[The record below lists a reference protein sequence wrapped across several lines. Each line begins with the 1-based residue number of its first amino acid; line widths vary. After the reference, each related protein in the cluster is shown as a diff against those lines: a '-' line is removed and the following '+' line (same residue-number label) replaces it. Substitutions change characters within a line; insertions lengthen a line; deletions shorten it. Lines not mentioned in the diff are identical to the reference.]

1 MSDLTSLSG
10 SMGNLSSLPG
20 VGGTSM
26 GIGASLA
33 GAGQGAQGG
42 QSALQELAGMLAEM
56 LLGSGSGSGSGAGG
70 GQSAGKTGQG
80 GQSDLDSLLQS
91 LQGNGQGGDKQ
102 TKDSGAAGGGEKEL
116 LTQVLMALFEKILGG
131 SDSSSGAGNGSGG
144 GSGGASGIGG
154 GGTGASKD
162 AGALGQGQGLGGT
175 QGAAGGS
182 STEDLVNTLMQKL
195 GGGSLDN
202 SIQPTADGG
211 GEVSQ
216 NGKLKELLEMIAQ
229 FMDSHPETFNQP
241 SDAAGKGGG
250 GGGGGTPSVGGGG
263 GGGGTPSVGGG
274 GDGGGTPSVGG
285 GGGGGGGTPSVG
297 GGGGGGGG
305 TPSVGGGGGGGGTPS
320 VGGGGGG
327 GGTPSVAGGGGGTPA
342 PTGPTG
348 TPSPTGPTGT
358 GTSGSATPVSFPT
371 ASGTPTIVNETIKVG
386 PGETFDGGGKTFTA
400 GKALGD
406 GGQGEG
412 QKPMFELAEGA
423 TLKNVVLGDN
433 AADGVHV
440 RAASEK
446 AVNVDNVHWTNVGE
460 DALTVKGEGGAK
472 VTNLN
477 ITNSSAQGA
486 NDKVFQLNADANVNV
501 DNFKVKDFGTFM
513 RTNGGQQG
521 DWNLDLKNISAEDG
535 KFSFVKSDSEG
546 LNLTT
551 SGIDLKNVENA
562 YSKLPGSTN
571 HKEA

>member
-26 GIGASLA
+26 GIGASLT

-56 LLGSGSGSGSGAGG
+56 LLGSGSGSGSGSGAGG
-70 GQSAGKTGQG
+70 GQSAGKGAQG

-91 LQGNGQGGDKQ
+91 LQGNGQNGDRQ
-102 TKDSGAAGGGEKEL
+102 TKDSGTAGGGEKEL

-229 FMDSHPETFNQP
+229 FMDSHPETFSQP
-241 SDAAGKGGG
+241 SDGASKGGG
-250 GGGGGTPSVGGGG
+250 GGGGGGGVAPTGTGGGG
-263 GGGGTPSVGGG
+263 GGGGGGG
-274 GDGGGTPSVGG
+274 SPSVGG
-285 GGGGGGGTPSVG
+285 GGGGGGGTPSLGGSGGTPSIG
-297 GGGGGGGG
+297 GGGSTPAPTPGAGGG
-305 TPSVGGGGGGGGTPS
+305 TPT
-320 VGGGGGG
+320 
-327 GGTPSVAGGGGGTPA
+327 

-371 ASGTPTIVNETIKVG
+371 ASSNPTVINETIKVG

-521 DWNLDLKNISAEDG
+521 DWNLDLKNISAENG

-546 LNLTT
+546 LNLST

>member
-1 MSDLTSLSG
+1 R
-10 SMGNLSSLPG
+10 
-20 VGGTSM
+20 
-26 GIGASLA
+26 
-33 GAGQGAQGG
+33 
-42 QSALQELAGMLAEM
+42 
-56 LLGSGSGSGSGAGG
+56 
-70 GQSAGKTGQG
+70 
-80 GQSDLDSLLQS
+80 
-91 LQGNGQGGDKQ
+91 
-102 TKDSGAAGGGEKEL
+102 
-116 LTQVLMALFEKILGG
+116 
-131 SDSSSGAGNGSGG
+131 
-144 GSGGASGIGG
+144 
-154 GGTGASKD
+154 
-162 AGALGQGQGLGGT
+162 
-175 QGAAGGS
+175 
-182 STEDLVNTLMQKL
+182 
-195 GGGSLDN
+195 
-202 SIQPTADGG
+202 
-211 GEVSQ
+211 
-216 NGKLKELLEMIAQ
+216 EMIAK
-229 FMDSHPETFNQP
+229 FMDSHRETFSQP
-241 SDAAGKGGG
+241 SDGASKGGG
-250 GGGGGTPSVGGGG
+250 GGGGGGGGVAPTGTGGGGGAPSVGGGG
-263 GGGGTPSVGGG
+263 GGGS
-274 GDGGGTPSVGG
+274 PSVGG
-285 GGGGGGGTPSVG
+285 GGGGGGGTPSL
-297 GGGGGGGG
+297 GGGGG
-305 TPSVGGGGGGGGTPS
+305 TPSIGGGGSTPAPTPGAGGGTP
-320 VGGGGGG
+320 
-327 GGTPSVAGGGGGTPA
+327 T

-371 ASGTPTIVNETIKVG
+371 ASSNPTVINETIKVG

-521 DWNLDLKNISAEDG
+521 DWNLDLKNISAENG

-546 LNLTT
+546 LNLST

>member
-56 LLGSGSGSGSGAGG
+56 LLGSGSGSGSGAGSGAGG

-175 QGAAGGS
+175 QGATGGS
-182 STEDLVNTLMQKL
+182 NTEDLVNTLMQKL

-202 SIQPTADGG
+202 AIQPTADGG

-250 GGGGGTPSVGGGG
+250 GGGGG
-263 GGGGTPSVGGG
+263 GTPSL
-274 GDGGGTPSVGG
+274 
-285 GGGGGGGTPSVG
+285 
-297 GGGGGGGG
+297 GGGGGG

-320 VGGGGGG
+320 LGGGGGGGGGIASVGGGGGGG
-327 GGTPSVAGGGGGTPA
+327 GGTPSIGGGGGTPA

-371 ASGTPTIVNETIKVG
+371 ASGTPTVVNETIKVG

>member
-56 LLGSGSGSGSGAGG
+56 LLGSGSGSGAGG

-250 GGGGGTPSVGGGG
+250 GGGTPSV
-263 GGGGTPSVGGG
+263 
-274 GDGGGTPSVGG
+274 
-285 GGGGGGGTPSVG
+285 

-327 GGTPSVAGGGGGTPA
+327 GGTPSVGGGGGGGGTPSVGGGGGGGGTPSVGGGGGGTPA

-371 ASGTPTIVNETIKVG
+371 ASGTPTVVNETIKVG

>member
-56 LLGSGSGSGSGAGG
+56 LLGSGSGSGSGAGSGAGG

-175 QGAAGGS
+175 QGATGGS
-182 STEDLVNTLMQKL
+182 NTEDLVNTLMQKL

-250 GGGGGTPSVGGGG
+250 GGTPSLGG
-263 GGGGTPSVGGG
+263 
-274 GDGGGTPSVGG
+274 
-285 GGGGGGGTPSVG
+285 G

-320 VGGGGGG
+320 LGGGGGGGIPSVGGGGGGG
-327 GGTPSVAGGGGGTPA
+327 GGTPSIGGGGGTPA

-371 ASGTPTIVNETIKVG
+371 ASGTPTVVNETIKVG

>member
-26 GIGASLA
+26 GIGASLT

-56 LLGSGSGSGSGAGG
+56 LLGSGSGSGSGSGAGG
-70 GQSAGKTGQG
+70 GQSAGKGAQG

-91 LQGNGQGGDKQ
+91 LQGNGQNGDRQ
-102 TKDSGAAGGGEKEL
+102 TKDSGTAGGGEKEL

-229 FMDSHPETFNQP
+229 FMDSHPETFSQP
-241 SDAAGKGGG
+241 SDGASKGGG
-250 GGGGGTPSVGGGG
+250 GGGGVAPTGTGGGG
-263 GGGGTPSVGGG
+263 GA
-274 GDGGGTPSVGG
+274 PSVGG
-285 GGGGGGGTPSVG
+285 GGGGGGGSPSVG

-305 TPSVGGGGGGGGTPS
+305 GGTPSLGGGGGTPS
-320 VGGGGGG
+320 IGGGG
-327 GGTPSVAGGGGGTPA
+327 STPA
-342 PTGPTG
+342 PTPTGPTG

-371 ASGTPTIVNETIKVG
+371 ASSNPTVINETIKVG

-521 DWNLDLKNISAEDG
+521 DWNLDLKNISAENG

-546 LNLTT
+546 LNLST

>member
-102 TKDSGAAGGGEKEL
+102 TKDSGAAGGEKEL

-175 QGAAGGS
+175 QGATGGS

-250 GGGGGTPSVGGGG
+250 GGGGG
-263 GGGGTPSVGGG
+263 GTPSLGG
-274 GDGGGTPSVGG
+274 
-285 GGGGGGGTPSVG
+285 G

-320 VGGGGGG
+320 LDGGGGGG
-327 GGTPSVAGGGGGTPA
+327 GGTPSLGGGGGGGGGTPSIGGGGGTPA

-371 ASGTPTIVNETIKVG
+371 ASGTPTVVNETIKVG

>member
-26 GIGASLA
+26 GIGASLT
-33 GAGQGAQGG
+33 GAGQGVQGG

-56 LLGSGSGSGSGAGG
+56 LLGSGSGSGSGSGAGG
-70 GQSAGKTGQG
+70 GQSAGKSAQG

-91 LQGNGQGGDKQ
+91 LQGNGQNGDSQ
-102 TKDSGAAGGGEKEL
+102 TKGSSTAGGGEKEL

-154 GGTGASKD
+154 GGAGASKD
-162 AGALGQGQGLGGT
+162 AGALGQSQGLGGT

-229 FMDSHPETFNQP
+229 FMDSHPETFSQP
-241 SDAAGKGGG
+241 SDGAGKGGG
-250 GGGGGTPSVGGGG
+250 GGGGGGGVAPTGTGGGGGAPSVGGGGGSPSVGGGG
-263 GGGGTPSVGGG
+263 GGGGTPSI
-274 GDGGGTPSVGG
+274 
-285 GGGGGGGTPSVG
+285 
-297 GGGGGGGG
+297 
-305 TPSVGGGGGGGGTPS
+305 
-320 VGGGGGG
+320 
-327 GGTPSVAGGGGGTPA
+327 GGGGGTPA
-342 PTGPTG
+342 PTPGAGGGTPTPTGPTG

-371 ASGTPTIVNETIKVG
+371 ASSNPTVINETIKVG

-521 DWNLDLKNISAEDG
+521 DWNLDLKNISAENG

-546 LNLTT
+546 LNLST

>member
-175 QGAAGGS
+175 QGATGGS

-250 GGGGGTPSVGGGG
+250 GGGGG
-263 GGGGTPSVGGG
+263 GTPSLG
-274 GDGGGTPSVGG
+274 
-285 GGGGGGGTPSVG
+285 G

-320 VGGGGGG
+320 LDGGGGGGGGIPSAGGGGGG
-327 GGTPSVAGGGGGTPA
+327 GGTPSIGGGGGTPA

-371 ASGTPTIVNETIKVG
+371 ASGTPTVVNETIKVG

>member
-26 GIGASLA
+26 GIGASLT

-56 LLGSGSGSGSGAGG
+56 LLGSGSGSGSGSGAGG
-70 GQSAGKTGQG
+70 GQSAGKGAQG

-91 LQGNGQGGDKQ
+91 LQGNGQNGDRQ
-102 TKDSGAAGGGEKEL
+102 TKDSGTAGGGEKEL

-131 SDSSSGAGNGSGG
+131 ADSSSGAGNGSGG

-229 FMDSHPETFNQP
+229 FMDSHPETFSQP
-241 SDAAGKGGG
+241 SDGASKGGGGGGGGVAPTGTGGGGGGGGGGGSPSVGG
-250 GGGGGTPSVGGGG
+250 GGGGGTPSLG
-263 GGGGTPSVGGG
+263 GGGGTPSIGGG
-274 GDGGGTPSVGG
+274 GSTPAPTPGAGGGTP
-285 GGGGGGGTPSVG
+285 T
-297 GGGGGGGG
+297 
-305 TPSVGGGGGGGGTPS
+305 
-320 VGGGGGG
+320 
-327 GGTPSVAGGGGGTPA
+327 

-371 ASGTPTIVNETIKVG
+371 ASSNPTVINETIKVG

-521 DWNLDLKNISAEDG
+521 DWNLDLKNISAENG

-546 LNLTT
+546 LNLST

>member
-131 SDSSSGAGNGSGG
+131 SDSSSGAGNGSVG

-175 QGAAGGS
+175 QGATGGS

-250 GGGGGTPSVGGGG
+250 GGGGGGIPSAG
-263 GGGGTPSVGGG
+263 GGGGTPSI
-274 GDGGGTPSVGG
+274 
-285 GGGGGGGTPSVG
+285 
-297 GGGGGGGG
+297 
-305 TPSVGGGGGGGGTPS
+305 
-320 VGGGGGG
+320 
-327 GGTPSVAGGGGGTPA
+327 GGGGGTPA

-371 ASGTPTIVNETIKVG
+371 ASGTPTVVNETIKVG

>member
-26 GIGASLA
+26 GIGASLT

-56 LLGSGSGSGSGAGG
+56 LLGSGSGSGSGSGAGG
-70 GQSAGKTGQG
+70 GQSAGKGAQG

-91 LQGNGQGGDKQ
+91 LQGNGQNGDRQ
-102 TKDSGAAGGGEKEL
+102 TKDSGTAGGGEKEL

-229 FMDSHPETFNQP
+229 FMDSHPETFSQP
-241 SDAAGKGGG
+241 SDGASKGGG
-250 GGGGGTPSVGGGG
+250 GGGVAPTGTGGGG
-263 GGGGTPSVGGG
+263 GA
-274 GDGGGTPSVGG
+274 PSVGG
-285 GGGGGGGTPSVG
+285 GGGGGGGSPSVG
-297 GGGGGGGG
+297 GGGGGG
-305 TPSVGGGGGGGGTPS
+305 TPSLGGGGGTPS
-320 VGGGGGG
+320 IGGGGSTPAPTPGAG
-327 GGTPSVAGGGGGTPA
+327 GGTPT

-371 ASGTPTIVNETIKVG
+371 ASSNPTVINETIKVG

-521 DWNLDLKNISAEDG
+521 DWNLDLKNISAENG

-546 LNLTT
+546 LNLST

>member
-26 GIGASLA
+26 GIGASLT
-33 GAGQGAQGG
+33 GAGQGVQGG

-56 LLGSGSGSGSGAGG
+56 LLGSGSGSGSGSGAGG
-70 GQSAGKTGQG
+70 GQSAGKSAQG

-91 LQGNGQGGDKQ
+91 LQGNGQNGDSQ
-102 TKDSGAAGGGEKEL
+102 TKGSSTAGGGEKEL

-154 GGTGASKD
+154 GGAGASKD
-162 AGALGQGQGLGGT
+162 AGALGQSQGLGGT

-229 FMDSHPETFNQP
+229 FMDSHPETFSQP
-241 SDAAGKGGG
+241 SDGAGKGGG
-250 GGGGGTPSVGGGG
+250 GGGGGVAPTGTGGGGGAPSVGGGGGSPSVGGGG
-263 GGGGTPSVGGG
+263 GGGGTPSI
-274 GDGGGTPSVGG
+274 G
-285 GGGGGGGTPSVG
+285 GGGGGGGTPSI
-297 GGGGGGGG
+297 
-305 TPSVGGGGGGGGTPS
+305 
-320 VGGGGGG
+320 
-327 GGTPSVAGGGGGTPA
+327 GGGGGTPA
-342 PTGPTG
+342 PTPGAGGGTPTPTGPTG

-371 ASGTPTIVNETIKVG
+371 ASSNPTIINETIKVG

-521 DWNLDLKNISAEDG
+521 DWNLDLKNISAENG

-546 LNLTT
+546 LNLST

>member
-250 GGGGGTPSVGGGG
+250 GGTPSL
-263 GGGGTPSVGGG
+263 
-274 GDGGGTPSVGG
+274 
-285 GGGGGGGTPSVG
+285 
-297 GGGGGGGG
+297 GGGGGGG

-327 GGTPSVAGGGGGTPA
+327 GGTPSVGGGGGGGGGTPSVGGGGGGGGGTPSIGGGGGTPA

-371 ASGTPTIVNETIKVG
+371 ASGTPTVVNETIKVG

>member
-56 LLGSGSGSGSGAGG
+56 LLGSGSGSGSGSGAGG

-175 QGAAGGS
+175 QGATGGS

-250 GGGGGTPSVGGGG
+250 GGGGG
-263 GGGGTPSVGGG
+263 
-274 GDGGGTPSVGG
+274 
-285 GGGGGGGTPSVG
+285 
-297 GGGGGGGG
+297 G

-320 VGGGGGG
+320 LGGGGGGGGGIPSVGGGGGGG
-327 GGTPSVAGGGGGTPA
+327 GGTPSIGGGGGTPA

-371 ASGTPTIVNETIKVG
+371 ASGTPTVVNETIKVG

>member
-56 LLGSGSGSGSGAGG
+56 LLGSGSGSGSGSGAGG

-182 STEDLVNTLMQKL
+182 STEDLVNMLMQKL

-263 GGGGTPSVGGG
+263 GGGGGGTPSVGGG

-305 TPSVGGGGGGGGTPS
+305 TPSI
-320 VGGGGGG
+320 
-327 GGTPSVAGGGGGTPA
+327 GGGGGTPA

-371 ASGTPTIVNETIKVG
+371 ASGTPTVVNETIKVG

>member
-26 GIGASLA
+26 GIGASLT
-33 GAGQGAQGG
+33 GAGQGVQGG

-56 LLGSGSGSGSGAGG
+56 LLGSGSGSGSGSGAGG
-70 GQSAGKTGQG
+70 GQSAGKSAQG
-80 GQSDLDSLLQS
+80 GESDLDSLLQS
-91 LQGNGQGGDKQ
+91 LQGNGQNGDSQ
-102 TKDSGAAGGGEKEL
+102 TKGSSTAGGGEKEL

-162 AGALGQGQGLGGT
+162 AGALGQSQGLGGT

-182 STEDLVNTLMQKL
+182 GTEDLVNSLMQKL

-229 FMDSHPETFNQP
+229 FMDSHPEAFSQP
-241 SDAAGKGGG
+241 SDGAGKGGG
-250 GGGGGTPSVGGGG
+250 GGGGGGGVAPTGTGGGGGAPSVGGGGGSPSVGGGG
-263 GGGGTPSVGGG
+263 GGGGTPSI
-274 GDGGGTPSVGG
+274 G
-285 GGGGGGGTPSVG
+285 GGGGGGGTPSI
-297 GGGGGGGG
+297 
-305 TPSVGGGGGGGGTPS
+305 
-320 VGGGGGG
+320 
-327 GGTPSVAGGGGGTPA
+327 GGGGGTPA
-342 PTGPTG
+342 PTPGAGGGTPTPTGPTG

-371 ASGTPTIVNETIKVG
+371 ASSNPTVINETIKVG

-521 DWNLDLKNISAEDG
+521 DWNLDLKNISAENG

-546 LNLTT
+546 LNLST

>member
-26 GIGASLA
+26 GIGASLT

-56 LLGSGSGSGSGAGG
+56 LLGSGSGSGSGSGAGG
-70 GQSAGKTGQG
+70 GQSAGKGAQG

-91 LQGNGQGGDKQ
+91 LQGNGQNGDRQ
-102 TKDSGAAGGGEKEL
+102 TKDSGTAGGGEKEL

-229 FMDSHPETFNQP
+229 FMDSHPETFSQP
-241 SDAAGKGGG
+241 SDGASKGGG
-250 GGGGGTPSVGGGG
+250 GGGGVAPTGTGGGG
-263 GGGGTPSVGGG
+263 GA
-274 GDGGGTPSVGG
+274 PSVGG
-285 GGGGGGGTPSVG
+285 GGGGGGGGGSPSVG
-297 GGGGGGGG
+297 GGGGGG
-305 TPSVGGGGGGGGTPS
+305 TPSLGGGGGTPS
-320 VGGGGGG
+320 IGGGGSTPAPTPGAG
-327 GGTPSVAGGGGGTPA
+327 GGTPT

-371 ASGTPTIVNETIKVG
+371 ASSNPTVINETIKVG

-521 DWNLDLKNISAEDG
+521 DWNLDLKNISAENG

-546 LNLTT
+546 LNLST

>member
-20 VGGTSM
+20 MGGTSM
-26 GIGASLA
+26 GLGASLA

-56 LLGSGSGSGSGAGG
+56 LLGSGSGSGSGSGAGG
-70 GQSAGKTGQG
+70 GQSAGKSAQG

-91 LQGNGQGGDKQ
+91 LQGNGQNGDSQ
-102 TKDSGAAGGGEKEL
+102 TKGSSTAGGGEKEL

-162 AGALGQGQGLGGT
+162 AGALGQSQGLGGT

-182 STEDLVNTLMQKL
+182 GTEDLVNSLMQKL

-229 FMDSHPETFNQP
+229 FMDSHPEAFSQP
-241 SDAAGKGGG
+241 SDGAGKGGG
-250 GGGGGTPSVGGGG
+250 GGGGGGGVAPTGTGGGGGAPSVGGGGGSPSVGGGGGTPSIGGGG
-263 GGGGTPSVGGG
+263 GGGGTPSI
-274 GDGGGTPSVGG
+274 
-285 GGGGGGGTPSVG
+285 
-297 GGGGGGGG
+297 
-305 TPSVGGGGGGGGTPS
+305 
-320 VGGGGGG
+320 
-327 GGTPSVAGGGGGTPA
+327 GGGGGTPA
-342 PTGPTG
+342 PTPGAGGGTPTPTGPTG

-371 ASGTPTIVNETIKVG
+371 ASSNPTIINETIKVG

-521 DWNLDLKNISAEDG
+521 DWNLDLKNISAENG

-546 LNLTT
+546 LNLST

>member
-26 GIGASLA
+26 GIGASLT

-56 LLGSGSGSGSGAGG
+56 LLGSGSGSGSGSGAGG
-70 GQSAGKTGQG
+70 GQSAGKGAQG

-91 LQGNGQGGDKQ
+91 LQGNGQNGDRQ
-102 TKDSGAAGGGEKEL
+102 TKDSGTAGGGEKEL

-229 FMDSHPETFNQP
+229 FMDSHPETFSQP
-241 SDAAGKGGG
+241 SDGASKGGG
-250 GGGGGTPSVGGGG
+250 GGGGGGVAPTGTGGGG
-263 GGGGTPSVGGG
+263 GGGGGS
-274 GDGGGTPSVGG
+274 PSVGG
-285 GGGGGGGTPSVG
+285 GGGGGGGTPSL
-297 GGGGGGGG
+297 GGGGG
-305 TPSVGGGGGGGGTPS
+305 TPSIGGGGSTPAPTPGAGGGTP
-320 VGGGGGG
+320 
-327 GGTPSVAGGGGGTPA
+327 T

-371 ASGTPTIVNETIKVG
+371 ASSNPTVINETIKVG

-521 DWNLDLKNISAEDG
+521 DWNLDLKNISAENG

-546 LNLTT
+546 LNLST

>member
-175 QGAAGGS
+175 QGATGGS

-202 SIQPTADGG
+202 AIQPTADGG

-274 GDGGGTPSVGG
+274 G
-285 GGGGGGGTPSVG
+285 GGGGTPSV

-327 GGTPSVAGGGGGTPA
+327 GGTPSVGGGGGGGGTPSVGGGGGGTPA

-371 ASGTPTIVNETIKVG
+371 ASGTPTVVNETIKVG

>member
-56 LLGSGSGSGSGAGG
+56 LLGSGSGSGSGAGSGAGG
-70 GQSAGKTGQG
+70 GQSAGKSGQG

-102 TKDSGAAGGGEKEL
+102 TRDSGAAGGGEKEL

-202 SIQPTADGG
+202 AIQPTADGG
-211 GEVSQ
+211 GEMSQ

-250 GGGGGTPSVGGGG
+250 GGGTPSVGGGG
-263 GGGGTPSVGGG
+263 GGGGGGGTPSVGGGGGIPSVGGG

-285 GGGGGGGTPSVG
+285 GGGGTPSIG
-297 GGGGGGGG
+297 
-305 TPSVGGGGGGGGTPS
+305 
-320 VGGGGGG
+320 
-327 GGTPSVAGGGGGTPA
+327 GGGGGTPA

-371 ASGTPTIVNETIKVG
+371 ASGTPTVVNETIKVG

>member
-56 LLGSGSGSGSGAGG
+56 LLGSGSGSGSGAGSGAGG

-175 QGAAGGS
+175 QGATGGS

-202 SIQPTADGG
+202 AIQPTADGG

-250 GGGGGTPSVGGGG
+250 GGGGGGGTPSVGGGGGGG

-274 GDGGGTPSVGG
+274 GGGGGGTPSVGG

-320 VGGGGGG
+320 VG
-327 GGTPSVAGGGGGTPA
+327 GGGGGTPA

>member
-91 LQGNGQGGDKQ
+91 LQGNGQSGDKQ

-175 QGAAGGS
+175 QGATGGS

-250 GGGGGTPSVGGGG
+250 GGTPSL
-263 GGGGTPSVGGG
+263 
-274 GDGGGTPSVGG
+274 
-285 GGGGGGGTPSVG
+285 
-297 GGGGGGGG
+297 GGGGGGG

-320 VGGGGGG
+320 LGGGGGGGGGIPSVGGGGGGG
-327 GGTPSVAGGGGGTPA
+327 GGTPSIGGGGGTPA

-371 ASGTPTIVNETIKVG
+371 ASGTPTVVNETIKVG

>member
-175 QGAAGGS
+175 QGATGGS

-202 SIQPTADGG
+202 AIQPTADGG

-274 GDGGGTPSVGG
+274 G
-285 GGGGGGGTPSVG
+285 
-297 GGGGGGGG
+297 GGGG

-320 VGGGGGG
+320 VG
-327 GGTPSVAGGGGGTPA
+327 GGGGGTPA

-371 ASGTPTIVNETIKVG
+371 ASGTPTVVNETIKVG

>member
-56 LLGSGSGSGSGAGG
+56 LLGSGSGSGSGSGAGG

-175 QGAAGGS
+175 QGATGGS

-250 GGGGGTPSVGGGG
+250 GGTPSL
-263 GGGGTPSVGGG
+263 
-274 GDGGGTPSVGG
+274 
-285 GGGGGGGTPSVG
+285 
-297 GGGGGGGG
+297 GGGGGGG

-320 VGGGGGG
+320 LGGGGGGGGGIPSVGGGGGGG
-327 GGTPSVAGGGGGTPA
+327 GGTPSIGGGGGTPA

-371 ASGTPTIVNETIKVG
+371 ASGTPTVVNETIKVG

>member
-26 GIGASLA
+26 GIGASLT

-56 LLGSGSGSGSGAGG
+56 LLGSGSGSGSGSGAGG
-70 GQSAGKTGQG
+70 GQSAGKGAQG

-91 LQGNGQGGDKQ
+91 LQGNGQNGDRQ
-102 TKDSGAAGGGEKEL
+102 TKDSGTAGGGEKEL

-229 FMDSHPETFNQP
+229 FMDSHPETFSQP
-241 SDAAGKGGG
+241 SDGASKGGG
-250 GGGGGTPSVGGGG
+250 GGGGGVAPTGTGGGGGAPSVGGGG
-263 GGGGTPSVGGG
+263 GGGSPSVGGSG
-274 GDGGGTPSVGG
+274 GGGTPSL
-285 GGGGGGGTPSVG
+285 GGGGGTPSIG
-297 GGGGGGGG
+297 GGGSTPAPTPGAGGG
-305 TPSVGGGGGGGGTPS
+305 TPT
-320 VGGGGGG
+320 
-327 GGTPSVAGGGGGTPA
+327 

-371 ASGTPTIVNETIKVG
+371 ASSNPTVINETIKVG

-521 DWNLDLKNISAEDG
+521 DWNLDLKNISAENG

-546 LNLTT
+546 LNLST

>member
-263 GGGGTPSVGGG
+263 GGGGGGTPSVGGG

-285 GGGGGGGTPSVG
+285 GGGGGGGTPSLG

-305 TPSVGGGGGGGGTPS
+305 TPSI
-320 VGGGGGG
+320 
-327 GGTPSVAGGGGGTPA
+327 GGGGGTPA

-371 ASGTPTIVNETIKVG
+371 ASGTPTVVNETIKVG

>member
-26 GIGASLA
+26 GIGASLT

-56 LLGSGSGSGSGAGG
+56 LLGSGSGSGSGSGAGG
-70 GQSAGKTGQG
+70 GQSAGKGAQG

-91 LQGNGQGGDKQ
+91 LQGNGQNGDRQ
-102 TKDSGAAGGGEKEL
+102 TKDSGTAGGDEKEL

-229 FMDSHPETFNQP
+229 FMDSHPETFSQP
-241 SDAAGKGGG
+241 SDGASKGGG
-250 GGGGGTPSVGGGG
+250 GGGGVAPTGTGGGGGAPSVGGGG
-263 GGGGTPSVGGG
+263 GGGSPSVGGSG
-274 GDGGGTPSVGG
+274 GGGTPSL
-285 GGGGGGGTPSVG
+285 GGGGGTPSIG
-297 GGGGGGGG
+297 GGGSTPAPTPGAGGG
-305 TPSVGGGGGGGGTPS
+305 TPT
-320 VGGGGGG
+320 
-327 GGTPSVAGGGGGTPA
+327 

-371 ASGTPTIVNETIKVG
+371 ASSNPTVINETIKVG

-521 DWNLDLKNISAEDG
+521 DWNLDLKNISAENG

-546 LNLTT
+546 LNLST

>member
-26 GIGASLA
+26 GIGASLT

-70 GQSAGKTGQG
+70 GQSAGKGAQG

-91 LQGNGQGGDKQ
+91 LQGNGQNGDRQ
-102 TKDSGAAGGGEKEL
+102 TKDSGTAGGGEKEL

-229 FMDSHPETFNQP
+229 FMDSHPETFSQP
-241 SDAAGKGGG
+241 SDGASKGGGGGVAPTGTGGGGGAPSVGGG
-250 GGGGGTPSVGGGG
+250 GGGGGGSPSVGGGG
-263 GGGGTPSVGGG
+263 GGGGTPSI
-274 GDGGGTPSVGG
+274 G
-285 GGGGGGGTPSVG
+285 GGGGGGGTPSI
-297 GGGGGGGG
+297 
-305 TPSVGGGGGGGGTPS
+305 
-320 VGGGGGG
+320 
-327 GGTPSVAGGGGGTPA
+327 GGGGGTPA
-342 PTGPTG
+342 PTPGAGGGTPTPTGPTG

-371 ASGTPTIVNETIKVG
+371 ASSNPTVINETIKVG

-521 DWNLDLKNISAEDG
+521 DWNLDLKNISAENG

-546 LNLTT
+546 LNLST

>member
-26 GIGASLA
+26 GIGASLT

-70 GQSAGKTGQG
+70 GQSAGKGAQG

-91 LQGNGQGGDKQ
+91 LQGNGQNGDRQ
-102 TKDSGAAGGGEKEL
+102 TKDSGTAGGGEKEL

-131 SDSSSGAGNGSGG
+131 SDSSSGAGN

-229 FMDSHPETFNQP
+229 FMDSHPETFSQP
-241 SDAAGKGGG
+241 SDGASKGGG
-250 GGGGGTPSVGGGG
+250 GGGGVVPTGTGGGGGAPSVGGGG
-263 GGGGTPSVGGG
+263 GGGS
-274 GDGGGTPSVGG
+274 PSVGG
-285 GGGGGGGTPSVG
+285 GGGGGGGTPSL
-297 GGGGGGGG
+297 GGGGG
-305 TPSVGGGGGGGGTPS
+305 TPSIGGGGSTPAPTPGAGGGTP
-320 VGGGGGG
+320 
-327 GGTPSVAGGGGGTPA
+327 T

-371 ASGTPTIVNETIKVG
+371 ASSNPTVINETIKVG

-521 DWNLDLKNISAEDG
+521 DWNLDLKNISAENG

-546 LNLTT
+546 LNLST

>member
-56 LLGSGSGSGSGAGG
+56 LLGSGSGSGSGSGAGG

-175 QGAAGGS
+175 QGATGGS
-182 STEDLVNTLMQKL
+182 NTEDLVNTLMQKL

-250 GGGGGTPSVGGGG
+250 GGTPSLGGGGGGGGGGVTPSVGGGG
-263 GGGGTPSVGGG
+263 GGGGTPSLGGG
-274 GDGGGTPSVGG
+274 GGGGGGGIPSVGG
-285 GGGGGGGTPSVG
+285 GGGGGGGTPSI
-297 GGGGGGGG
+297 
-305 TPSVGGGGGGGGTPS
+305 
-320 VGGGGGG
+320 
-327 GGTPSVAGGGGGTPA
+327 GGGGGTPA

-371 ASGTPTIVNETIKVG
+371 ASGTPTVVNETIKVG

>member
-175 QGAAGGS
+175 QGATGGS

-263 GGGGTPSVGGG
+263 GGTPSV
-274 GDGGGTPSVGG
+274 
-285 GGGGGGGTPSVG
+285 

-327 GGTPSVAGGGGGTPA
+327 GGTPSVGGGGGGTPA

>member
-26 GIGASLA
+26 GIGASLT
-33 GAGQGAQGG
+33 GAGQGVQGG

-56 LLGSGSGSGSGAGG
+56 LLGSGSGSGSGSGAGG
-70 GQSAGKTGQG
+70 GQSAGKSAQG

-91 LQGNGQGGDKQ
+91 LQGNGQNGDSQ
-102 TKDSGAAGGGEKEL
+102 TKGSSTAGGGEKEL

-131 SDSSSGAGNGSGG
+131 SDSFSGAGNGSGG

-154 GGTGASKD
+154 GAGASKD
-162 AGALGQGQGLGGT
+162 AGALGQSQGLGGT

-229 FMDSHPETFNQP
+229 FMDSHPEAFSQP
-241 SDAAGKGGG
+241 SDGAGKGGG
-250 GGGGGTPSVGGGG
+250 GGGGGGGVAPTGTGGGGGAPSVGGGGGSPSVGGGG
-263 GGGGTPSVGGG
+263 GGGGTPSI
-274 GDGGGTPSVGG
+274 GG
-285 GGGGGGGTPSVG
+285 GGGGAGTPSI
-297 GGGGGGGG
+297 
-305 TPSVGGGGGGGGTPS
+305 
-320 VGGGGGG
+320 
-327 GGTPSVAGGGGGTPA
+327 GGGGGTPA
-342 PTGPTG
+342 PTPGAGGGTPTPTGPTG

-371 ASGTPTIVNETIKVG
+371 ASSNPTVINETIKVG

-521 DWNLDLKNISAEDG
+521 DWNLDLKNISAENG

-546 LNLTT
+546 LNLST

>member
-26 GIGASLA
+26 GIGASLT
-33 GAGQGAQGG
+33 GAGQGVQGG

-56 LLGSGSGSGSGAGG
+56 LLGSGSGSGSGSGAGG
-70 GQSAGKTGQG
+70 GQSAGKSAQG

-91 LQGNGQGGDKQ
+91 LQGNGQSGDKQ
-102 TKDSGAAGGGEKEL
+102 TKDSGTAGGGEKEL

-131 SDSSSGAGNGSGG
+131 SDSSSGAGNGSGD

-162 AGALGQGQGLGGT
+162 AGALGQSQGLGGT

-182 STEDLVNTLMQKL
+182 GTEDLVNSLMQKL

-229 FMDSHPETFNQP
+229 FMDSHPEAFSQP
-241 SDAAGKGGG
+241 SDGAGKGGG
-250 GGGGGTPSVGGGG
+250 GGGGVAPTGTGGGGGAPSVGGGGGSPSVGGGG
-263 GGGGTPSVGGG
+263 GGGGTPSI
-274 GDGGGTPSVGG
+274 
-285 GGGGGGGTPSVG
+285 
-297 GGGGGGGG
+297 
-305 TPSVGGGGGGGGTPS
+305 
-320 VGGGGGG
+320 
-327 GGTPSVAGGGGGTPA
+327 GGGGGTPA
-342 PTGPTG
+342 PTPGAGGGTPTPTGPTG

-371 ASGTPTIVNETIKVG
+371 ASSNPTVINETIKVG

-521 DWNLDLKNISAEDG
+521 DWNLDLKNISAENG

-546 LNLTT
+546 LNLST

>member
-56 LLGSGSGSGSGAGG
+56 LLGSGSGSGAGG

-250 GGGGGTPSVGGGG
+250 GGGTPSV
-263 GGGGTPSVGGG
+263 
-274 GDGGGTPSVGG
+274 
-285 GGGGGGGTPSVG
+285 

-327 GGTPSVAGGGGGTPA
+327 GGTPSVGGGGGGGGTPSVGGGGGGTPA

-371 ASGTPTIVNETIKVG
+371 ASGTPTVVNETIKVG

>member
-91 LQGNGQGGDKQ
+91 LQGNGQSGDKQ

-175 QGAAGGS
+175 QGATGGS

-250 GGGGGTPSVGGGG
+250 GGTPSL
-263 GGGGTPSVGGG
+263 
-274 GDGGGTPSVGG
+274 
-285 GGGGGGGTPSVG
+285 
-297 GGGGGGGG
+297 GGGGGGG

-320 VGGGGGG
+320 LGGGGGG
-327 GGTPSVAGGGGGTPA
+327 GGGIPSAGGGGGTPSIGGGSGTPA

-371 ASGTPTIVNETIKVG
+371 ASGTPTVVNETIKVG

>member
-26 GIGASLA
+26 GIGASLT
-33 GAGQGAQGG
+33 GAGQGVQGG

-56 LLGSGSGSGSGAGG
+56 LLGSGSGSGSGSGAGG
-70 GQSAGKTGQG
+70 EQSAGKSAQG

-91 LQGNGQGGDKQ
+91 LQGNGQNGDSQ
-102 TKDSGAAGGGEKEL
+102 TKGSSTAGGGEKEL

-154 GGTGASKD
+154 GGAGASKD
-162 AGALGQGQGLGGT
+162 AGALGQSQGLGGT

-229 FMDSHPETFNQP
+229 FMDSHPETFSQP
-241 SDAAGKGGG
+241 SDGAGKGGG
-250 GGGGGTPSVGGGG
+250 GGGGGGGVAPTGTGGGG
-263 GGGGTPSVGGG
+263 GA
-274 GDGGGTPSVGG
+274 PSVGG
-285 GGGGGGGTPSVG
+285 GGGGGGGGTPSL
-297 GGGGGGGG
+297 GGGGG
-305 TPSVGGGGGGGGTPS
+305 TPSI
-320 VGGGGGG
+320 
-327 GGTPSVAGGGGGTPA
+327 GGGGGTPA
-342 PTGPTG
+342 PTPGAGGGTPTPTGPTG
-348 TPSPTGPTGT
+348 TPSPTGPTGI
-358 GTSGSATPVSFPT
+358 GTSGSAPPVSFPT
-371 ASGTPTIVNETIKVG
+371 ASSNPTIINETIKVG

-521 DWNLDLKNISAEDG
+521 DWNLDLKNISAENG

-546 LNLTT
+546 LNLST

>member
-26 GIGASLA
+26 GIGASLT
-33 GAGQGAQGG
+33 GAGQGVQGG

-56 LLGSGSGSGSGAGG
+56 LLGSGSGSGSGSGAGG
-70 GQSAGKTGQG
+70 GQSAGKSAQG

-91 LQGNGQGGDKQ
+91 LQGNGQNGDSQ
-102 TKDSGAAGGGEKEL
+102 TKGSSTAGGGEKEL

-154 GGTGASKD
+154 GGAGASKD
-162 AGALGQGQGLGGT
+162 AGALGQSQGLGGT

-182 STEDLVNTLMQKL
+182 GTEDLVNSLMQKL

-229 FMDSHPETFNQP
+229 FMDSHPEAFSQP
-241 SDAAGKGGG
+241 SDGAGKGGG
-250 GGGGGTPSVGGGG
+250 GGGGGSVAPTGTGGGGGAPSVGGGGGSPSVGGGG
-263 GGGGTPSVGGG
+263 GGGGTPSI
-274 GDGGGTPSVGG
+274 G
-285 GGGGGGGTPSVG
+285 GGGGGGGTPSI
-297 GGGGGGGG
+297 
-305 TPSVGGGGGGGGTPS
+305 
-320 VGGGGGG
+320 
-327 GGTPSVAGGGGGTPA
+327 GGGGGTPA
-342 PTGPTG
+342 PTPGAGGGAPTPTGPTG

-371 ASGTPTIVNETIKVG
+371 ASSNPTVINETIKVG

-521 DWNLDLKNISAEDG
+521 DWNLDLKNISAENG

-546 LNLTT
+546 LNLST